1 MKIKLSEL
9 PLQNKVFHVKQ
20 SVKNMRKTYKLQ
32 KHFAEVSKKID
43 DLTNEKDA
51 IDPKNAN
58 EEDLGT
64 EDLARLN
71 ELNQEMMD
79 VSFKS
84 IDTALDYIYSI
95 LKLSEKD
102 IETVEDNLNQNK
114 VVDIANKI
122 AMKLMGVSEED
133 VQESKK

>member
-1 MKIKLSEL
+1 MKIKLNEL
-9 PLQNKVFHVKQ
+9 PLKNKVFHVKQ

-43 DLTNEKDA
+43 DLTAETDA

-58 EEDLGT
+58 K
-64 EDLARLN
+64 EDLARLD

-84 IDTALDYIYSI
+84 IDTALDYIYAI
-95 LKLSEKD
+95 LKLSDKD
-102 IETVEDNLNQNK
+102 IENVEDNLNQNK

>member
-1 MKIKLSEL
+1 MKIKLNEL
-9 PLQNKVFHVKQ
+9 PLKNKVFHVKQ

-43 DLTNEKDA
+43 DLTKETDA

-58 EEDLGT
+58 EK
-64 EDLARLN
+64 DLARLN

-95 LKLSEKD
+95 LKLSDKD
-102 IETVEDNLNQNK
+102 IETVEDDLNQNK

-133 VQESKK
+133 AQESKK

>member
-1 MKIKLSEL
+1 MKIKLSKL

-43 DLTNEKDA
+43 DLTAETDA

-58 EEDLGT
+58 K

-79 VSFKS
+79 VSLKS
-84 IDTALDYIYSI
+84 IDTALDYIYAI
-95 LKLSEKD
+95 LKLSDKD
-102 IETVEDNLNQNK
+102 IENVEDNLNQNK

>member
-1 MKIKLSEL
+1 MKIKLNEL
-9 PLQNKVFHVKQ
+9 PLKNKVFHVKQ

-43 DLTNEKDA
+43 DLTKETDA

-58 EEDLGT
+58 E

-84 IDTALDYIYSI
+84 IDTALDYIYAI
-95 LKLSEKD
+95 LKLSDKD

>member
-1 MKIKLSEL
+1 MKIKLNEL
-9 PLQNKVFHVKQ
+9 PLKNKVFHVKQ

-43 DLTNEKDA
+43 DLTKETDA

-58 EEDLGT
+58 EK
-64 EDLARLN
+64 DLARLN

-95 LKLSEKD
+95 LKLSDKD
-102 IETVEDNLNQNK
+102 IETVEDSLNQNK

>member
-43 DLTNEKDA
+43 DLTAETDA

-58 EEDLGT
+58 K

-84 IDTALDYIYSI
+84 IDTALDYIYAI
-95 LKLSEKD
+95 LKLSDKD
-102 IETVEDNLNQNK
+102 IENVEDNLNQNK

>member
-9 PLQNKVFHVKQ
+9 PFQNKVFHVKQ

-43 DLTNEKDA
+43 DLTAETDA

-58 EEDLGT
+58 K

-84 IDTALDYIYSI
+84 IDTALDYIYAI
-95 LKLSEKD
+95 LKLSDKD
-102 IETVEDNLNQNK
+102 IENVEDNLNQNK

>member
-1 MKIKLSEL
+1 MKIKLNEL
-9 PLQNKVFHVKQ
+9 PLKNKVFHVKQ

-43 DLTNEKDA
+43 DLTAETDA

-58 EEDLGT
+58 K

-84 IDTALDYIYSI
+84 IDTALDYIYAI
-95 LKLSEKD
+95 LKLSDKD
-102 IETVEDNLNQNK
+102 IENVEDNLNQNK

>member
-1 MKIKLSEL
+1 MKIKLNEL
-9 PLQNKVFHVKQ
+9 PLKNKVFHVKQ

-43 DLTNEKDA
+43 DLTKETDA

-58 EEDLGT
+58 E

-95 LKLSEKD
+95 LKLSDKD
-102 IETVEDNLNQNK
+102 IETVEDDLNQNK

-133 VQESKK
+133 AQESKK

>member
-1 MKIKLSEL
+1 MKIKLNEL
-9 PLQNKVFHVKQ
+9 PLKNKVFHVKQ

-43 DLTNEKDA
+43 DLTKETDA

-58 EEDLGT
+58 E

-84 IDTALDYIYSI
+84 IDTALDYIYAI
-95 LKLSEKD
+95 LKLPDKD
-102 IETVEDNLNQNK
+102 IETVEDNLNQNE